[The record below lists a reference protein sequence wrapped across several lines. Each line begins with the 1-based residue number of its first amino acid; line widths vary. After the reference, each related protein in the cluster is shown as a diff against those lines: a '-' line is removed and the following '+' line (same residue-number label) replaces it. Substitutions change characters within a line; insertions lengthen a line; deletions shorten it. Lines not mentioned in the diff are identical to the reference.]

1 MMDKRKI
8 LSISK
13 SEEFQKELKKILPD
27 FELISAQDSTEG
39 LKKLKEELSEIAILD
54 SRIEDFPCD
63 SLIKKILIKNPKTNI
78 LVALQD
84 QDEQGDIFIR
94 CGADDLLKL
103 PLISEEV
110 SLKVKKLINEK
121 DFLESCG
128 LVGKSEELKKIAEA
142 VLQVSPTN
150 ITVLITGESGT
161 GKELVARAIHN
172 NSLRKDNPFIAAN
185 CGALAEGVLESELF
199 GHERGAF
206 TGAVSRREGLFER
219 ADKGTIFLDEIAE
232 IKPAT
237 QVKLLRVLEEKS
249 LLRVG
254 GIKDVKI
261 DVRVIA
267 ATNRDLD
274 NEVQEG
280 NFRKDLYFRLCVVK
294 IDIPPL
300 RERTR
305 DIPILVYDFIQ
316 KLNQESHKKISGVTE
331 EAMELLLKYHWP
343 GNVRELKNFLESM
356 LVFSADRFTE
366 ARDVLRYIEKKVQ
379 TERYLPVLTGKT
391 VAMAEHELI
400 YQALLGLR
408 KEISELRKLFL
419 EERSLEL
426 IAKEDI
432 KGKELEV
439 KPQLSIE
446 EMEKELIAKTL
457 KEAGGNRKR
466 TARILGIGERT
477 LYRKIDKYGL
487 RTH

>member
-13 SEEFQKELKKILPD
+13 SGEFQKELKKIFQD
-27 FELISAQDSTEG
+27 FELVSAQDSTEG
-39 LKKLKEELSEIAILD
+39 LKKLKQEPSEIAILD
-54 SRIEDFPCD
+54 SRTEDFPCD

-78 LVALQD
+78 LVALED
-84 QDEQGDIFIR
+84 QEEQGDIFIR

-103 PLISEEV
+103 PLIGEEV
-110 SLKVKKLINEK
+110 SLKVKKLIKEK

-206 TGAVSRREGLFER
+206 TGAVSRREGFFER

-254 GIKDVKI
+254 GIRDVKV
-261 DVRVIA
+261 DVRIIA
-267 ATNRDLD
+267 ATNKDLEK
-274 NEVQEG
+274 EVQEG

-316 KLNQESHKKISGVTE
+316 KLNQKSTKTISGVTE
-331 EAMELLLKYHWP
+331 DAMELLLKYHWP
-343 GNVRELKNFLESM
+343 GNVRELRNFLESM
-356 LVFSADRFTE
+356 LVFSAGRFIETQ
-366 ARDVLRYIEKKVQ
+366 DVLKYIDKQVQ
-379 TERYLPVLTGKT
+379 AERHLPVLTGKT
-391 VAMAEHELI
+391 VAIAEHELI

-408 KEISELRKLFL
+408 KEITELRKELLEEKSELRTNEGK
-419 EERSLEL
+419 
-426 IAKEDI
+426 I
-432 KGKELEV
+432 GKEFEI
-439 KPQLSIE
+439 KPQPSIE

-457 KEAGGNRKR
+457 KETGGNRKR
-466 TARILGIGERT
+466 AARILGIGERT